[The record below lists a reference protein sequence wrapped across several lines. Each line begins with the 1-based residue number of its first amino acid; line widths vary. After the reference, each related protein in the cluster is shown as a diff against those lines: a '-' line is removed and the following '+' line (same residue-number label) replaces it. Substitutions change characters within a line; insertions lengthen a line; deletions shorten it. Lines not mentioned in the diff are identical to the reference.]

1 MTRTMP
7 APTRTL
13 VGLTE
18 AAQFAGVCTRT
29 IRNWIAENR
38 IAGYR
43 VGPRLIRV
51 DLAELE
57 ASMLQPMN
65 SRTAA

>member
-13 VGLTE
+13 VDLTV
-18 AAQFAGVCTRT
+18 AAEFAGVCTRT

-38 IAGYR
+38 IVGYR

-51 DLAELE
+51 DIAELE
-57 ASMLQPMN
+57 AALLQPMG
-65 SRTAA
+65 SAAA